1 MSRHLQSYFAN
12 KKFSTLSCF
21 LILKKM
27 FQDFEYGKKSD
38 HMQMTSMDLF
48 SNNMAYSRDHTV

>member
-1 MSRHLQSYFAN
+1 M
-12 KKFSTLSCF
+12 FSDF
-21 LILKKM
+21 KKM